1 MNEIAAE
8 PRRLTSSLDSLR
20 TFQDYHWLMLKVFHE
35 AVERAHGTEGL
46 AAIARGARREG
57 VFRGTAMH
65 DDPASFVYGRGPA
78 ELLERWDSA
87 EWELA
92 AADGVLKVAADG
104 RAVTLTLPEAPGR
117 AYLTELLGEPA
128 ALVALRHYWPELLAG
143 IAEGYRSG
151 VELTCD
157 DVAATPWTLRVA
169 GPGARIPEVGRLAD
183 DPLRLIEVNRRTTG
197 LLAAMQMYVS
207 LELISA
213 YDASGEETIRQAA
226 YRFGADRGSVIR
238 ERILALGRPL
248 TMANFASTDGLQ
260 ERDPGETV
268 FVFSERQHISD
279 GAYYLDCTYCPLAE
293 VWASEGADGLRVG
306 YLFDSSNHRGLFQ
319 SYNPATEVRWTS
331 VKSRGD
337 QVCRFR
343 FTVPELLTPED
354 PTPEEFDRMSRP
366 GRFVQVT
373 THDT

>member
-1 MNEIAAE
+1 MNETTAE
-8 PRRLTSSLDSLR
+8 PAGPPSSLASLR

-35 AVERAHGTEGL
+35 AVRREHGSEGL
-46 AAIARGARREG
+46 AAIARGARRTG
-57 VFRGTAMH
+57 VYRGTAMH
-65 DDPASFVYGRGPA
+65 DAATSFVHGRGPA
-78 ELLERWDSA
+78 ELLERWDTA

-92 AADGVLKVAADG
+92 AADGALTAAADEH
-104 RAVTLTLPEAPGR
+104 AVTLTLPEAPGR
-117 AYLTELLGEPA
+117 AYLTELLGEEA
-128 ALVALRHYWPELLAG
+128 ALTALRHYWPELLAG
-143 IAEGYRSG
+143 IAQGYRSG

-169 GPGARIPEVGRLAD
+169 GPAPRVPVLGRLAD

-197 LLAAMQMYVS
+197 LLAAVQMYVS
-207 LELISA
+207 LELIAA
-213 YDASGEETIRQAA
+213 YDASGEETVRQAA
-226 YRFGADRGSVIR
+226 YRFGADRGGVIR
-238 ERILALGRPL
+238 ERMLALGRPL

-293 VWASEGADGLRVG
+293 VWASEGAEGLRVG

-343 FTVPELLTPED
+343 FTVPELLTADD
-354 PTPEEFDRMSRP
+354 PTPEEFDRM
-366 GRFVQVT
+366 V
-373 THDT
+373 